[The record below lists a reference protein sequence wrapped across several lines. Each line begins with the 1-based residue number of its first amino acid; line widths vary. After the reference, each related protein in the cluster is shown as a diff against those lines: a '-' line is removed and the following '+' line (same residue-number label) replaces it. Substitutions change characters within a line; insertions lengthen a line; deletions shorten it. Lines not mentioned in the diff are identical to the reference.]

1 MAHSISVEIFKTN
14 VLSEFQAE
22 TVLSLLRNIFPE
34 MKINFDLDDCDKIL
48 RIAGTE
54 IIPEY
59 ISYVMSS
66 LGFECDQL
74 N

>member
-1 MAHSISVEIFKTN
+1 MPHSISVEIFKTN
-14 VLSEFQAE
+14 VLSEFQAQ
-22 TVLSLLRNIFPE
+22 TVLTLLRNTFPE

-48 RIAGTE
+48 RIAGAE
-54 IIPEY
+54 ITPDY
-59 ISYVMSS
+59 IVSVLCS